1 MPRTAQV
8 NEPIWHP
15 VEVSVTRL
23 QDMKSTQTIQKLEAQ
38 IARIKTQLQR
48 HGAMRPGSLSRQY
61 NVCGKPGCRCKDRT
75 HPRRHGPYYQ
85 LNYVYRGK
93 KTSRFIRREILGQ
106 VRTEL
111 ANYKKFRRLTDQ
123 WIGLALKA
131 AEAKEKLTP

>member
-1 MPRTAQV
+1 MKTTPT
-8 NEPIWHP
+8 
-15 VEVSVTRL
+15 VE
-23 QDMKSTQTIQKLEAQ
+23 KLEVQIAQ
-38 IARIKTQLQR
+38 IKAQLQL

-61 NVCGKPGCRCKDRT
+61 NVCGKAGCRCKDRA

-85 LNYVYRGK
+85 LNYVYRGR
-93 KTSRFIRREILGQ
+93 KTSRFIRREILSQ

-131 AEAKEKLTP
+131 AEAREKLTP

>member
-1 MPRTAQV
+1 MNT
-8 NEPIWHP
+8 
-15 VEVSVTRL
+15 T
-23 QDMKSTQTIQKLEAQ
+23 KTIQKLE
-38 IARIKTQLQR
+38 TQLQR

-61 NVCGKPGCRCKDRT
+61 NACGKPGCRCKDRA

-93 KTSRFIRREILGQ
+93 KTSRFIRTEILGQ

-123 WIGLALKA
+123 WIGLALRLLRPK
-131 AEAKEKLTP
+131 KN

>member
-1 MPRTAQV
+1 MLSMSDSITMLSDMKTNQSIQNLQARIAQV
-8 NEPIWHP
+8 
-15 VEVSVTRL
+15 
-23 QDMKSTQTIQKLEAQ
+23 KS
-38 IARIKTQLQR
+38 QLQAQ
-48 HGAMRPGSLSRQY
+48 GPMRPGSLSRQY
-61 NVCGKPGCRCKDRT
+61 NVCGKPGCRCKDPKQ
-75 HPRRHGPYYQ
+75 PRRHGPYYQ

-93 KTSRFIRREILGQ
+93 KTSKFIRREILGQ

>member
-1 MPRTAQV
+1 MDAWEGAFSWQGYA
-8 NEPIWHP
+8 
-15 VEVSVTRL
+15 
-23 QDMKSTQTIQKLEAQ
+23 LE
-38 IARIKTQLQR
+38 
-48 HGAMRPGSLSRQY
+48 GRPDL
-61 NVCGKPGCRCKDRT
+61 
-75 HPRRHGPYYQ
+75 

-93 KTSRFIRREILGQ
+93 KTSRFIRTEILGQ

>member
-1 MPRTAQV
+1 IV
-8 NEPIWHP
+8 CSSS
-15 VEVSVTRL
+15 VSITML
-23 QDMKSTQTIQKLEAQ
+23 PDINTTKTSQKLETQSAQ
-38 IARIKTQLQR
+38 IKTQLQR

-61 NVCGKPGCRCKDRT
+61 NVCGKSGCRCKDPE

-93 KTSRFIRREILGQ
+93 KTSRFIRTDILGQ

-111 ANYKKFRRLTDQ
+111 ANYKKFRRLTEQ

-131 AEAKEKLTP
+131 AEAKEKLTT

>member
-1 MPRTAQV
+1 M
-8 NEPIWHP
+8 
-15 VEVSVTRL
+15 L
-23 QDMKSTQTIQKLEAQ
+23 QDMNTTKTIQKLETQ
-38 IARIKTQLQR
+38 IAQIKTQLQR
-48 HGAMRPGSLSRQY
+48 RGPMRPGSLSRQY
-61 NVCGKPGCRCKDRT
+61 NVCGKPGCRCKDRA

-93 KTSRFIRREILGQ
+93 KTSRFIRTEILGQ